1 MSAAHEFG
9 LGQKL
14 NCPWAEGLAICAGEH
29 WDYVEGF
36 VGFEARVTDGPD
48 LGDVAGCEGCCLVR
62 VGKAGFQACLPLS
75 RLPAVLAT
83 FFAALV
89 LAALF
94 VNAALFIL
102 AAVVLAAVFVFAA
115 LILAA
120 LIVLAALILAALF
133 VAAFEQLKHGGDR
146 SDW

>member
-1 MSAAHEFG
+1 MSVAHDFG

-36 VGFEARVTDGPD
+36 VGFEARVW
-48 LGDVAGCEGCCLVR
+48 GDVAGCEWCGLVR
-62 VGKAGFQACLPLS
+62 VGKAGFQACLPLG

-102 AAVVLAAVFVFAA
+102 AAVGLAAVFVFAA